1 MLECSVLAL
10 RIVIVNNVNGTWQS
24 DIYRISRW
32 IYVAAG
38 HERNQIT
45 TLSVVLVFSAGGAG
59 FVWEINFQNSYL
71 LFPKHILTMSAQ
83 ENTQKRPAEDME
95 KQDVEAKRFKAE
107 EIAPSN
113 TPSLTDHLNA
123 PHRTIPNPV
132 SKMGL
137 VPAIPDLPPS
147 LKMVTG
153 IEADMV
159 ARRGFV
165 GEEECGI
172 RGFVG
177 KGKGVRG
184 VIKQRCVSISEGV
197 YNLKN

>member
-1 MLECSVLAL
+1 MSTSE
-10 RIVIVNNVNGTWQS
+10 
-24 DIYRISRW
+24 
-32 IYVAAG
+32 
-38 HERNQIT
+38 
-45 TLSVVLVFSAGGAG
+45 
-59 FVWEINFQNSYL
+59 NS
-71 LFPKHILTMSAQ
+71 
-83 ENTQKRPAEDME
+83 QKRPAEDG
-95 KQDVEAKRFKAE
+95 DHHDIEAKRVKTE

-137 VPAIPDLPPS
+137 VPAIPELPPS

-184 VIKQRCVSISEGV
+184 VIKQRCVSISGV
-197 YNLKN
+197 CV

>member
-1 MLECSVLAL
+1 MNGIKL
-10 RIVIVNNVNGTWQS
+10 RHI
-24 DIYRISRW
+24 
-32 IYVAAG
+32 
-38 HERNQIT
+38 
-45 TLSVVLVFSAGGAG
+45 LVVLVFFSLGGG
-59 FVWEINFQNSYL
+59 FCFGKEISKIPVFSFQN
-71 LFPKHILTMSAQ
+71 IQLTMSTP
-83 ENTQKRPAEDME
+83 ENTQKRPAEDTE
-95 KQDVEAKRFKAE
+95 DQNVEVKRVKAE

-137 VPAIPDLPPS
+137 VPAIPELPPS

-184 VIKQRCVSISEGV
+184 VIKQRCVSIPGGCVQCKNLSELTFWEG
-197 YNLKN
+197 LRIS

>member
-1 MLECSVLAL
+1 M
-10 RIVIVNNVNGTWQS
+10 NGTKSQYS
-24 DIYRISRW
+24 SSCLFFRRGEPSF
-32 IYVAAG
+32 VS
-38 HERNQIT
+38 ER
-45 TLSVVLVFSAGGAG
+45 
-59 FVWEINFQNSYL
+59 NFQNSHI
-71 LFPKHILTMSAQ
+71 LFPKHTLTMSTP
-83 ENTQKRPAEDME
+83 ENTQKRPAEDE
-95 KQDVEAKRFKAE
+95 GLQDIETKRVKTE

-137 VPAIPDLPPS
+137 VPAIPELPSS

-184 VIKQRCVSISEGV
+184 VIKQRCVSIFGMCALRKKLI
-197 YNLKN
+197 N